1 MVKRAGWRIE
11 YATVAAMVAAIAVVV
26 IAQFLEGAGARSL
39 WQPTAALVVFG
50 GTLAALFV
58 SYPAGLVLRS
68 GRCVVDVFSSAPA
81 GRARRDPRPAALRA
95 SVAADGACSRS
106 SPRSIAPLIPF
117 LARALGLIV
126 DGTETKRSRVRC

>member
-1 MVKRAGWRIE
+1 MFKRAGWRIE

-58 SYPAGLVLRS
+58 SYPARLVLRS
-68 GRCVVDVFSSAPA
+68 GRCVVDVFLQ
-81 GRARRDPRPAALRA
+81 RRQVVPDVIHDLLRCAHLSRRRGLLALE
-95 SVAADGACSRS
+95 
-106 SPRSIAPLIPF
+106 P
-117 LARALGLIV
+117 
-126 DGTETKRSRVRC
+126 